1 LQCGEN
7 PLEKVSTDSN
17 TKKLLGY
24 KWDSK
29 KDELSPSLGEL
40 NLNKKQRGNKKPNLE
55 PVKRILDTKKLL
67 TCVKLTQS
75 MIVGKVSDFFYPCGF
90 FKPVKLQ
97 NKLQTRTMKGKKW
110 DMQGYVD
117 LPKVKIPRFCLPRF
131 TESQSQI
138 RLICSADATEFKGR
152 QPSAQARD

>member
-1 LQCGEN
+1 MQCGEK

-75 MIVGKVSDFFYPCGF
+75 MIVGKVSDFFI
-90 FKPVKLQ
+90 L
-97 NKLQTRTMKGKKW
+97 
-110 DMQGYVD
+110 
-117 LPKVKIPRFCLPRF
+117 
-131 TESQSQI
+131 
-138 RLICSADATEFKGR
+138 ADF
-152 QPSAQARD
+152 SNL